1 MYIYCKEKKQQNKQ
15 NNKKDDKMITKRTTN
30 IISIT
35 LILIGMGWMIVKG
48 AYDLGYRKAM
58 LASEDRVEWAIQET
72 SDDLLVACEAK
83 IDELN
88 AECDAKVEKATY
100 KAKIDGKNEILEQF

>member
-1 MYIYCKEKKQQNKQ
+1 MV
-15 NNKKDDKMITKRTTN
+15 TKRTMN

-58 LASEDRVEWAIQET
+58 LVSEDKVEWAIQET

-83 IDELN
+83 IDAMNE
-88 AECDAKVEKATY
+88 ECDAKVEQ
-100 KAKIDGKNEILEQF
+100 AKIDGRNEILEQF

>member
-1 MYIYCKEKKQQNKQ
+1 MKKKT
-15 NNKKDDKMITKRTTN
+15 IN
-30 IISIT
+30 IISII

-58 LASEDRVEWAIQET
+58 LASEDKVEWAIQET

-83 IDELN
+83 IDAMN
-88 AECDAKVEKATY
+88 KECDAKVE